1 MEGDSLPA
9 LSLTRLG
16 ISIHSLRMEGDCW
29 SCHAFL
35 PLPHFNPLPPHGGR
49 RNVLRKKGKRPK
61 FQSTPSAWRETQT
74 LPSLRRRWS
83 NFNPLPPHGGR
94 PFVHGTVIAV
104 SGISIHSLRMEGDW
118 SLPGCPEKSR
128 YFNPLPPHGG
138 RLSKTGTMT
147 FCRRF
152 QSTPSAWR
160 ETIMRCFPSS
170 TGRFQST
177 PSAWRETPIACQFN
191 NLQNIS
197 IHSLRMEG
205 DSWSASRSPTW
216 IISIHSLRME
226 GDLCRPHSR

>member
-1 MEGDSLPA
+1 MPFQSTPSAWRETGFFQH
-9 LSLTRLG
+9 G
-16 ISIHSLRMEGDCW
+16 K
-29 SCHAFL
+29 
-35 PLPHFNPLPPHGGR
+35 PLM
-49 RNVLRKKGKRPK
+49 K
-61 FQSTPSAWRETQT
+61 FQSTPSAWRETFCT
-74 LPSLRRRWS
+74 W
-83 NFNPLPPHGGR
+83 HC
-94 PFVHGTVIAV
+94 H
-104 SGISIHSLRMEGDW
+104 SGFWH
-118 SLPGCPEKSR
+118 
-128 YFNPLPPHGG
+128 FNPLPPHGG
-138 RLSKTGTMT
+138 RLVFTGMP
-147 FCRRF
+147 RKKPLF